1 MSTKII
7 SKILI
12 VALCVTLAVSLC
24 SCTGNAMKQVNNI
37 KNFAADVVSV
47 AQTITDESMSVEE
60 KLENAE
66 KLLHP
71 SSGLTVESIQEELA
85 NNEALQDLDIS
96 EDVKIVEMPDFSNL
110 MSIMVPDEY
119 GNCSCTTEVVLNV
132 GGTILKIDIT
142 LISDDLGMGITDY
155 SITRE

>member
-37 KNFAADVVSV
+37 KNFATDAVSV
-47 AQTITDESMSVEE
+47 VQSITDESISVEE

-66 KLLHP
+66 ADLEKSERDAEKL
-71 SSGLTVESIQEELA
+71 
-85 NNEALQDLDIS
+85 S
-96 EDVKIVEMPDFSNL
+96 EKIETLKARLRKD
-110 MSIMVPDEY
+110 
-119 GNCSCTTEVVLNV
+119 GK
-132 GGTILKIDIT
+132 GGF
-142 LISDDLGMGITDY
+142 
-155 SITRE
+155 RFPW

>member
-24 SCTGNAMKQVNNI
+24 SCTGMREVNNI
-37 KNFAADVVSV
+37 KNFTADVISV
-47 AQTITDESMSVEE
+47 AESISDESMSVEQ

-71 SSGLTVESIQEELA
+71 SSGLTIESIQEELA

-110 MSIMVPDEY
+110 MSIMVPDED

-142 LISDDLGMGITDY
+142 LISDDLGMGIAGY

>member
-12 VALCVTLAVSLC
+12 VALCVTLAVSIC
-24 SCTGNAMKQVNNI
+24 SCTGMREVNNI
-37 KNFAADVVSV
+37 KNFTADVISV
-47 AQTITDESMSVEE
+47 AGSIADESMSVEQ

-71 SSGLTVESIQEELA
+71 SSGLTIESIQEELA

-96 EDVKIVEMPDFSNL
+96 RDVNIVEMPDFSNL
-110 MSIMVPDEY
+110 MSIMVPDED
-119 GNCSCTTEVVLNV
+119 GNCSCTTEVVLKV
-132 GGTILKIDIT
+132 GDTILKIDIT
-142 LISDDLGMGITDY
+142 LISDDLGMGIAGY